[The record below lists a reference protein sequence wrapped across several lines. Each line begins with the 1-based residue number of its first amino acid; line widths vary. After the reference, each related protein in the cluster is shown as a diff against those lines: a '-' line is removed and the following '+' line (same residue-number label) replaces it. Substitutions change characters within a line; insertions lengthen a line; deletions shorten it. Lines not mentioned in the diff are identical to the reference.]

1 MLLCGAV
8 LSSLLELWSLC
19 GWLAGL
25 RLGWPR
31 RSLLVFV
38 VFDPCVRAAFC

>member
-19 GWLAGL
+19 GCLAGL

-38 VFDPCVRAAFC
+38 VFDPCVRAAFG